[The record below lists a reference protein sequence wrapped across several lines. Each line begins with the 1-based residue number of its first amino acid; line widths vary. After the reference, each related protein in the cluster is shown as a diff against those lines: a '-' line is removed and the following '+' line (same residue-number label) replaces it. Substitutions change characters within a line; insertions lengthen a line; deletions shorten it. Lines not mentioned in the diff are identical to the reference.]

1 MFFSFAF
8 CIDVSSNVADTLKDN
23 ILDSL
28 PADIPSDIL
37 ENIVDLKDLPV
48 ERLETLPVDF
58 VDGILPGVDE
68 ALGGLDGAL
77 DGVTDAMSGV
87 TDSISG
93 VTDAISGVTDGI
105 NDAISS
111 VTDGLNDAIS
121 GITDGLNE
129 ALSGITDQISQAFD
143 SVSELLGSFKD
154 KLSSLFTG
162 AGNCHCTSIVK
173 KMWSD
178 YADII
183 LDKLGQATEEVWQA
197 GDGLIDKEISKALA
211 ATATT
216 NINLKNAVA
225 DESITNNM
233 QELLFV
239 IKKENE
245 VISRNIEMQ
254 QRKFLEGK

>member
-1 MFFSFAF
+1 MKIILSSIMFFSFAF

-93 VTDAISGVTDGI
+93 VTDAISG
-105 NDAISS
+105 